1 MLICVCILYTI
12 EKRRHVHPTGFDVQ
26 YRYTDTENSNPNIMI
41 SGNAHK
47 PVHMLCRV
55 LNFCILSNY
64 AGYSTSAYYP
74 TYCAVSIVFNFCVV
88 LISGYSRTKTAASH
102 TSLFTCA
109 HVNVTSPAV
118 ERDNCSP
125 SGLLSNKKFVVF
137 SFFDVCTLF

>member
-41 SGNAHK
+41 SG
-47 PVHMLCRV
+47 
-55 LNFCILSNY
+55 
-64 AGYSTSAYYP
+64 
-74 TYCAVSIVFNFCVV
+74 
-88 LISGYSRTKTAASH
+88 YSRTKTAASH

-125 SGLLSNKKFVVF
+125 SGFNATTTIEGCCGNAGCFQIDDFRSSKVTI
-137 SFFDVCTLF
+137 SSYPDHYIS